1 MLCTSTRQRWRIP
14 FETSYRISVSQSY
27 FTTLTASNFDLY
39 KQLHEIGYFSDGKG
53 GGVKPDCWDEVDDN
67 WSALP
72 DLNRSP
78 VSDEAFALL
87 RELSRQCMEDIRR
100 GRTAPARQLL
110 SMLAGVEE

>member
-1 MLCTSTRQRWRIP
+1 MWGERSIPHAEMRIV
-14 FETSYRISVSQSY
+14 T
-27 FTTLTASNFDLY
+27 
-39 KQLHEIGYFSDGKG
+39 
-53 GGVKPDCWDEVDDN
+53 C

>member
-1 MLCTSTRQRWRIP
+1 MRTRVDEKDKERGK
-14 FETSYRISVSQSY
+14 VSLGMMI
-27 FTTLTASNFDLY
+27 F
-39 KQLHEIGYFSDGKG
+39 
-53 GGVKPDCWDEVDDN
+53 

>member
-1 MLCTSTRQRWRIP
+1 L
-14 FETSYRISVSQSY
+14 YR
-27 FTTLTASNFDLY
+27 
-39 KQLHEIGYFSDGKG
+39 QLHEIGYFSDGKG
-53 GGVKPDCWDEVDDN
+53 GGVYPDCWDEVDDN

>member
-1 MLCTSTRQRWRIP
+1 MRSTSSRMEFKGVSIYLAGTRMK
-14 FETSYRISVSQSY
+14 V
-27 FTTLTASNFDLY
+27 
-39 KQLHEIGYFSDGKG
+39 
-53 GGVKPDCWDEVDDN
+53 C

-78 VSDEAFALL
+78 VSDEAFTLL

-110 SMLAGVEE
+110 SMLAGVGE

>member
-1 MLCTSTRQRWRIP
+1 MCSVQITL
-14 FETSYRISVSQSY
+14 RISNLVV
-27 FTTLTASNFDLY
+27 F
-39 KQLHEIGYFSDGKG
+39 
-53 GGVKPDCWDEVDDN
+53 

>member
-1 MLCTSTRQRWRIP
+1 MPSLYESISKTLNSKVGRIVL
-14 FETSYRISVSQSY
+14 I
-27 FTTLTASNFDLY
+27 
-39 KQLHEIGYFSDGKG
+39 
-53 GGVKPDCWDEVDDN
+53 EVF

-87 RELSRQCMEDIRR
+87 RELAQQSLGDMRR
-100 GRTAPARQLL
+100 GRTTTTRRLL

>member
-1 MLCTSTRQRWRIP
+1 MMI
-14 FETSYRISVSQSY
+14 V
-27 FTTLTASNFDLY
+27 
-39 KQLHEIGYFSDGKG
+39 
-53 GGVKPDCWDEVDDN
+53 

>member
-1 MLCTSTRQRWRIP
+1 VWC
-14 FETSYRISVSQSY
+14 
-27 FTTLTASNFDLY
+27 
-39 KQLHEIGYFSDGKG
+39 KLHLKLPNLMIL
-53 GGVKPDCWDEVDDN
+53 